1 MTLEIVSK
9 VGVRNSRR
17 KDANKLGWIYQSTHT
32 HTHTHTIIH
41 YFPALASEATVLEN
55 RDKNKNKKQNKTKK
69 TATPGQHML

>member
-32 HTHTHTIIH
+32 HTHTIIH

-55 RDKNKNKKQNKTKK
+55 RDKNKTKQKNSKRRSTY
-69 TATPGQHML
+69 ALGS